1 MTRAEKITLLQG
13 IQQGK
18 TIEELTAG
26 TAIWVVSGGM
36 YEGRGLRLTETE
48 FADYQARYPYFND
61 MIIYVVPPIE
71 EEY

>member
-26 TAIWVVSGGM
+26 TAIWVVSDGV
-36 YEGRGLRLTETE
+36 YEGRGLQLTETE
-48 FADYQARYPYFND
+48 FADYQATHPYFND
-61 MIIYVVPPIE
+61 MIICVVPPIE